1 MYDELKL
8 AENDNIS
15 FFNDDD
21 KLIKNVSHNQ
31 VLNCLLL
38 LTKSNNLYIYDCN
51 TRSYLTR
58 ISWLQQQQ
66 LDNGDLTSPTQLIT
80 SKNNSIKVINIL
92 DKCIILSDK
101 TICSRTAYDGT
112 LLLDS
117 VFQLSTNSNLINIDQ
132 FKFEIEISLNDAYT
146 LVNVIKSIEIELIHG
161 LDEII
166 SQLTNEIE
174 KIREFKNDSVSIF

>member
-1 MYDELKL
+1 MYEELKL
-8 AENDNIS
+8 ALNDNIS
-15 FFNDDD
+15 FLNNE
-21 KLIKNVSHNQ
+21 IKYVSHNQ

-38 LTKSNNLYIYDCN
+38 ITKSNNLFIYDCN

-58 ISWLQQQQ
+58 ISWNQQQ
-66 LDNGDLTSPTQLIT
+66 LLDS
-80 SKNNSIKVINIL
+80 NNIRAVNIL

-101 TICSRTAYDGT
+101 TICSRTAYDST
-112 LLLDS
+112 LLLDT

-146 LVNVIKSIEIELIHG
+146 LINVIKSIEIELIHG

-166 SQLTNEIE
+166 SQLTKEIDRN
-174 KIREFKNDSVSIF
+174 REFKNDSVS